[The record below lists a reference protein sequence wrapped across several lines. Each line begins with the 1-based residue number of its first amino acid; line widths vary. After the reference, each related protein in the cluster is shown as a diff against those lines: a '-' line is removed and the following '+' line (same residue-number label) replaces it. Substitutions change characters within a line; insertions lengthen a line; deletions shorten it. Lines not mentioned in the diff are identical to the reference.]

1 MMIPDSVRALLK
13 TDTVAHVVT
22 LARDG
27 SPQVSIAW
35 VGFERIGGVEPWDPR

>member
-1 MMIPDSVRALLK
+1 MMIPDSVRALLE

-35 VGFERIGGVEPWDPR
+35 VGERIGGAGPWDAR